1 MLLNFFRNFKVKA
14 VVFLLAVVLW
24 FFVITE
30 SDYEH
35 IQDVPITVINLA
47 DDKVILNDI
56 PTIGKIKIKGS
67 GKDLIA
73 LNVGRGARLIL
84 DLSGVNRKKTFRLE
98 PRNVLLS
105 RGSSGLLTTQILMPD
120 TVTVFLDD
128 LLTKK
133 VPVVAKI
140 QPKVAPGYTMVGEI
154 ELSQDSVEVTGP
166 KSLLAQIRQVDTSDR
181 NFTDL
186 KFDLDED
193 VELASPGS
201 ANIELSIGRVH
212 VFQDVQKLV
221 EVNMSG
227 IPVVVRNAPN
237 HLNLYVKPSTLALV
251 LEGGGELLASVQNT
265 DVIAYLEYDRIKYAP
280 ENEHIPVVLPP
291 PGISY
296 RDMKPKTFQVVV
308 EDKVEE

>member
-1 MLLNFFRNFKVKA
+1 MRLGFFRNFKVKV

-30 SDYEH
+30 SEYEH

-47 DDKVILNDI
+47 EDKVILNDI
-56 PTIGKIKIKGS
+56 PRTGKIKIKGS

-73 LNVGRGARLIL
+73 LNVGRGAKLIL
-84 DLSGVNRKKTFRLE
+84 DLSGVKKKKTFRLE

-105 RGSSGLLTTQILMPD
+105 RGSSGLLTTQVLMPD

-133 VPVVAKI
+133 VPIIPKI
-140 QPKVAPGYTMVGEI
+140 QPKVAPGYTKVGDI
-154 ELSQDSVEVTGP
+154 SLSQDSVEVTGP
-166 KSLLAQIRQVDTSDR
+166 KSLLTRIRQVNTSDESFS
-181 NFTDL
+181 NL
-186 KFDLDED
+186 KFDLDTD
-193 VELASPGS
+193 VGLAPLGTP
-201 ANIELSIGRVH
+201 NIELSLDRVH

-227 IPVVVRNAPN
+227 IPVVVRNAPG
-237 HLNLYVKPSTLALV
+237 HLNLYVKPSTLSLV

-265 DVIAYLEYDRIKYAP
+265 DVIAYLDYNRIKYTP
-280 ENEHIPVVLPP
+280 ENEHVPVVLPP

-296 RDMKPKTFQVVV
+296 RDMKPKTFQLVV